1 MSDAWLGLIGS
12 IIVAVCGLIGV
23 VVSNNAANEKM
34 ASSIKTAEAVT
45 DTKIEALTA
54 EVKKHNGFAE
64 KIPVMQEQ
72 IKVINHRIDDL
83 ERGSDK

>member
-12 IIVAVCGLIGV
+12 IIVAVCGLVGV
-23 VVSNNAANEKM
+23 VMSNNAANEKM
-34 ASSIKTAEAVT
+34 ASSIKTAQAVT

-54 EVKKHNGFAE
+54 EVKKHNSFAE